1 MRIEEAQREMR
12 RVYLGGSVGGFVCAV
27 LWLTSAGIAT
37 WGSRTLAVYVL
48 VLGGAF
54 IFPAMTLVLKL
65 MGRPV
70 AASKE
75 NPLNKLAM
83 QVAFT
88 VPLAIPLILAATRN
102 QPEWFYAGFLI
113 VVGAHYLPFVTLYGS
128 PVFYVVGAVM
138 IGAGVAFP
146 LLKPGE
152 FAIGG
157 WFGGVLFVVLGV
169 WLAVTHAGEAA
180 KLGAGAAPTHS
191 P

>member
-12 RVYLGGSVGGFVCAV
+12 RIYLGGSVGAFVCAI
-27 LWLTSAGIAT
+27 LWLGSAAIAT

-48 VLGGAF
+48 MLGGAF

-65 MGRPV
+65 MGRP
-70 AASKE
+70 AFASKD

-88 VPLAIPLILAATRN
+88 VPLSIPLILAASRN

-113 VVGAHYLPFVTLYGS
+113 VVGAHYLPFVTLYGQ
-128 PVFYVVGAVM
+128 PLFYAVAAVM
-138 IGAGVAFP
+138 IGAGVALP
-146 LLKPGE
+146 LLQPGV
-152 FAIGG
+152 FAVGG
-157 WFGGVLFVVLGV
+157 WFAGILFAVLGV
-169 WLAVTHAGEAA
+169 WLAVSHAGEAA
-180 KLGAGAAPTHS
+180 KLAAVPTHS